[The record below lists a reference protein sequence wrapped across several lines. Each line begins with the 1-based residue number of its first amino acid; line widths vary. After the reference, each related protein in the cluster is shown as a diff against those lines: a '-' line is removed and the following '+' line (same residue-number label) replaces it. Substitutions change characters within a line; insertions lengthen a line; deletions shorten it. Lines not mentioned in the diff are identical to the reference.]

1 MLSADREEPDLV
13 TLAGKE
19 EELEDRIESSGSS
32 IESGDLSSGASDL
45 SKLITINFRT
55 LNTCIKCISQYISY
69 LFWRFLHWISVLL
82 SYYASRFS
90 LFFYESFLITSLV
103 LVLILK
109 HAQLTTLENVLS

>member
-1 MLSADREEPDLV
+1 M

-19 EELEDRIESSGSS
+19 EELEELEDRIESSGSS

-55 LNTCIKCISQYISY
+55 LNSQYISY